1 MGELGASW
9 CYFVR
14 FTILL
19 CSISLRAL
27 LGIISLC
34 SKCVVYTK
42 QTTGLLSDGGI
53 LDFNCIIAK
62 VTKWQIQDF
71 AGNIRGKIHADSQA
85 WTNRG

>member
-1 MGELGASW
+1 MGELGATW

-34 SKCVVYTK
+34 YKCVVYTK

-71 AGNIRGKIHADSQA
+71 AGKIRGKIHADSQA
-85 WTNRG
+85 WTKRG